1 MITKEKKQK
10 LISDFKTNPKD
21 TGSAQVQ
28 VAVATARITELT
40 EHFKTHPNDFAG
52 KRGLIKLVNNRKK
65 LLEYLKKT
73 DSRAYEDT
81 IKRLGLRK

>member
-28 VAVATARITELT
+28 AAVSTARINELT
-40 EHFKTHPNDFAG
+40 EHFKAHPNDNAG
-52 KRGLIKLVNNRKK
+52 KRGLVKLVNSRKK
-65 LLEYLKKT
+65 MLEYLKKN
-73 DSRAYEDT
+73 DPKAYEDT
-81 IKRLGLRK
+81 IKKLGLRK